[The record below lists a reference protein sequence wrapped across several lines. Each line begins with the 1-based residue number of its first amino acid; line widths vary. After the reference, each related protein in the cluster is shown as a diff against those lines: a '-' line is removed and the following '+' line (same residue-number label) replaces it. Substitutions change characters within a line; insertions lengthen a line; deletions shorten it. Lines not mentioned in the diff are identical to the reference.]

1 MQRTQISLTA
11 EDRRLLD
18 AAAARTG
25 LSLSRLIRDAVNQTY
40 GAGRD
45 ADDDIAAIA
54 SASGA
59 WVGRDVDGAGYVET
73 LRSGSR
79 LREQA

>member
-45 ADDDIAAIA
+45 TDDDLAAIA

-59 WVGRDVDGAGYVET
+59 WVGRDFDGADYVET

-79 LREQA
+79 LREKA

>member
-1 MQRTQISLTA
+1 MS
-11 EDRRLLD
+11 RR
-18 AAAARTG
+18 
-25 LSLSRLIRDAVNQTY
+25 
-40 GAGRD
+40 RD

-79 LREQA
+79 LREKA